1 MKTIT
6 KFQKNGLRF
15 ITSKCVMSVAHL
27 NNQHSALE
35 LICKSSYITDGAD
48 SFFWIRQNF
57 ISFID
62 FSCVGWFRP
71 CVYVCFCQYFKLSQA
86 FYLFFHRLFC
96 HLLNFFE
103 VIYPTYRPQSNRH
116 LHIALNEWIF
126 CCCCYLYIHLFYNS
140 FFSHSVVVGIW
151 RLASLISFPFQKWKK
166 FIRWFEKK
174 VENVVMMCSHRNMF

>member
-86 FYLFFHRLFC
+86 FHLFFHRLFC

-140 FFSHSVVVGIW
+140 FFFSLCCCWYLAFSVAHIVSFSKVKKIYTLIREKSGKCGNDV
-151 RLASLISFPFQKWKK
+151 LA
-166 FIRWFEKK
+166 
-174 VENVVMMCSHRNMF
+174 